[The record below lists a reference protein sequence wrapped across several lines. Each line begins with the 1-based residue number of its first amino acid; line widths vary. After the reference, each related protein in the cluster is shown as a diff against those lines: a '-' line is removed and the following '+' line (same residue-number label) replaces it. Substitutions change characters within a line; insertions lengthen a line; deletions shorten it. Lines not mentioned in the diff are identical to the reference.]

1 MNLGKYEIETYYVV
15 VNGQTETRQ
24 RVVYTGLNEEDIF
37 IERYYG
43 TIRDGYRG
51 SNTFFK
57 SLTWTD
63 IQTHIVGESIVVND
77 KSNPP
82 KPQIY
87 LSISS
92 IESVQREGYI
102 NLVIYDNQT
111 EPINLEFVSSYDCDQ
126 AYSILNLVLQNTNV
140 DIDSI
145 INDVTPPLIFFN
157 EYFFA
162 EKVKLDGS
170 NLSGPFST
178 EDGNTFRIDITLSTF
193 EGPIPMTKNDII
205 IGLIYSVIDN
215 RDGQMNL
222 TESDFTIY
230 KDVINSNSIVNEISG
245 LGTYLCKFYLKDLGQ
260 NQNNSTVVFS
270 VTQ

>member
-43 TIRDGYRG
+43 SIREGYRG

-57 SLTWTD
+57 DLEWID
-63 IQTHIVGESIVVND
+63 IRTHIVGESIVIND
-77 KSNPP
+77 NSSPP

-87 LSISS
+87 LSVSS
-92 IESVQREGYI
+92 IESVQREGDI
-102 NLVIYDNQT
+102 NLIIYDNQSD
-111 EPINLEFVSSYDCDQ
+111 PINLKFVSKYDCDQ
-126 AYSILNLVLQNTNV
+126 AYSVFSYVLQNHNV

-145 INDVTPPLIFFN
+145 INDITPPTIFFN

-162 EKVKLDGS
+162 EQIKLDGS
-170 NLSGPFST
+170 DLSGPFST
-178 EDGNTFRIDITLSTF
+178 NDGSTFRVDINFSTF
-193 EGPIPMTKNDII
+193 EGPNPITRSDIGT
-205 IGLIYSVIDN
+205 GLIYSISDN
-215 RDGQMNL
+215 RDGEMNL
-222 TESDFTIY
+222 TEQDFTIY
-230 KDVINSNSIVNEISG
+230 KDVINVDNIVDEISS
-245 LGTYLCKFYLKDLGQ
+245 LGIYLCKFYIQDLGQ

-270 VTQ
+270 IT

>member
-43 TIRDGYRG
+43 SIREGYRG
-51 SNTFFK
+51 SNSFFK
-57 SLTWTD
+57 DLEWID
-63 IQTHIVGESIVVND
+63 LRTHIVGESVVVND

-92 IESVQREGYI
+92 IESVQREGDL
-102 NLVIYDNQT
+102 NLVIYDSQT
-111 EPINLEFVSSYDCDQ
+111 EPINLEFITKYDCDQ
-126 AYSILNLVLQNTNV
+126 AYSVFNLVLQNPDT

-145 INDVTPPLIFFN
+145 INDVTAPTIFFN
-157 EYFFA
+157 EYFFG
-162 EKVKLDGS
+162 EVVKLDGS
-170 NLSGPFST
+170 DLSGPFST
-178 EDGNTFRIDITLSTF
+178 DDGSTFLVDVFFSNF
-193 EGPIPMTKNDII
+193 EGPKPITKNDII
-205 IGLIYSVIDN
+205 TGLIYSVNDN

-222 TESDFTIY
+222 TETDFTIY
-230 KDVINSNSIVNEISG
+230 KDVINVDNIVDEISG
-245 LGTYLCKFYLKDLGQ
+245 LGIYLCKFYIQDLGQ

-270 VTQ
+270 IT